1 MRAACRPKRPTC
13 ADGSPSCWMPSE
25 TLTAPFMA
33 GRTSSGGRAARRRR
47 LFIVTAARDY
57 DDLHDLVDRLTPRQ
71 AERLRV
77 LVSSDPDLASA
88 TQPQGEQHG
97 RQRVSIIGIWESGRG
112 DLSER
117 HDEIIRER
125 LKHSA

>member
-1 MRAACRPKRPTC
+1 
-13 ADGSPSCWMPSE
+13 
-25 TLTAPFMA
+25 
-33 GRTSSGGRAARRRR
+33 
-47 LFIVTAARDY
+47 VTAARDY

-77 LVSSDPDLASA
+77 PVASDPDLASA
-88 TQPQGEQHG
+88 TQPQGEQQA
-97 RQRVSIIGIWESGRG
+97 RRRVSIIGIWESGRG

-125 LKHSA
+125 LKRSA